1 MTSTIALTQ
10 TDWTLPDRGRV
21 GLICLIATEFV
32 LFTIFV
38 VAYVF
43 YIGKSLTGP
52 TPAQVLELPVWPTFC
67 LLSSSIT
74 VGLAAKAI
82 KRGRMS
88 NFQIWTAATVL
99 LGIEF
104 LRQTALEWRHLIEV
118 DRLTI
123 TTNLFGTTFYSLVG
137 LHASHVV
144 LGLTL
149 LTLVLVISTKGT
161 APRRQ
166 SVEESAEPLGGM
178 LDTGPVL
185 RASPKTLCGGMTGQA
200 RRFELLAWYWHFV
213 DAVWV
218 VVFTVVYVVG
228 R

>member
-1 MTSTIALTQ
+1 MTPTIGIEQ
-10 TDWTLPDRGRV
+10 SEWTLPDRGRV
-21 GLICLIATEFV
+21 GVVCLIATEFA

-43 YIGKSLTGP
+43 YLGKSQAGP
-52 TPAQVLELPVWPTFC
+52 TPGKVLELPVWPTVC

-74 VGLAAKAI
+74 VGLAARAL
-82 KRGRMS
+82 RSGWLAG
-88 NFQIWTAATVL
+88 FQLWTGATVL
-99 LGIEF
+99 LGLEF
-104 LRQTALEWRHLIEV
+104 LRQTALEWRHLIV
-118 DRLTI
+118 DEHLTI

-149 LTLVLVISTKGT
+149 LSLTLVLGL
-161 APRRQ
+161 
-166 SVEESAEPLGGM
+166 LGKMG
-178 LDTGPVL
+178 D
-185 RASPKTLCGGMTGQA
+185 QA

>member
-1 MTSTIALTQ
+1 MSEITMTPTIAIENTE
-10 TDWTLPDRGRV
+10 WTLPDRGRV
-21 GLICLIATEFV
+21 GVVCLIGTEFA

-52 TPAQVLELPVWPTFC
+52 TPSQVLELPVWPTIC

-74 VGLAAKAI
+74 VGLAARALKSGWLSGL
-82 KRGRMS
+82 KL
-88 NFQIWTAATVL
+88 WTGATIL
-99 LGIEF
+99 LGLEF
-104 LRQTALEWRHLIEV
+104 LRQTALEWRHLMV
-118 DRLTI
+118 DWHLTI
-123 TTNLFGTTFYSLVG
+123 STNLFGTTFYSLVG
-137 LHASHVV
+137 LHASHVI

-149 LTLVLVISTKGT
+149 LSLTLVLG
-161 APRRQ
+161 
-166 SVEESAEPLGGM
+166 
-178 LDTGPVL
+178 
-185 RASPKTLCGGMTGQA
+185 LCGKMDGQA

-218 VVFTVVYVVG
+218 AVFTVVYVVG

>member
-1 MTSTIALTQ
+1 MSPTIPVNQAE
-10 TDWTLPDRGRV
+10 WTLPDRGRV
-21 GLICLIATEFV
+21 GVVCLIATEFA

-52 TPAQVLELPVWPTFC
+52 TPSQVLELPVWPTIC

-74 VGLAAKAI
+74 VGIAERALKADRVQ
-82 KRGRMS
+82 K
-88 NFQIWTAATVL
+88 FKVWTAITIL
-99 LGIEF
+99 LGLEF
-104 LRQTALEWRHLIEV
+104 LRQTALEWRHLII
-118 DRLTI
+118 DWHLTI

-137 LHASHVV
+137 LHASHVA

-149 LTLVLVISTKGT
+149 LSLTVI
-161 APRRQ
+161 
-166 SVEESAEPLGGM
+166 LG
-178 LDTGPVL
+178 L
-185 RASPKTLCGGMTGQA
+185 RGSMDKQA

-218 VVFTVVYVVG
+218 VVFTVVYVIG

>member
-1 MTSTIALTQ
+1 MTPTIAIEQ
-10 TDWTLPDRGRV
+10 TEWALPDRGRV
-21 GLICLIATEFV
+21 GVVCLIATEFA
-32 LFTIFV
+32 LFTIFL

-52 TPAQVLELPVWPTFC
+52 TPSQVLELPIWPTVC

-74 VGLAAKAI
+74 VGIAERALKGNQLQRF
-82 KRGRMS
+82 KV
-88 NFQIWTAATVL
+88 WTAGTIL
-99 LGIEF
+99 LGLEF
-104 LRQTALEWRHLIEV
+104 LRQTALEWHHLIA
-118 DRLTI
+118 DFHLTI

-149 LTLVLVISTKGT
+149 LLLTL
-161 APRRQ
+161 A
-166 SVEESAEPLGGM
+166 LG
-178 LDTGPVL
+178 L
-185 RASPKTLCGGMTGQA
+185 RGSMQGQA

-213 DAVWV
+213 DVVWV
-218 VVFTVVYVVG
+218 AVFTVVYVIG

>member
-1 MTSTIALTQ
+1 MTPTIALDETGVIEQ
-10 TDWTLPDRGRV
+10 PEWTLPDRGRAGV
-21 GLICLIATEFV
+21 FCLIVTEFT

-52 TPAQVLELPVWPTFC
+52 MPSEVLELPVWPTIC

-74 VGLAAKAI
+74 VAI
-82 KRGRMS
+82 AERALKGSQFRK
-88 NFQIWTAATVL
+88 FKLWTGITIL
-99 LGIEF
+99 LGLEF
-104 LRQTALEWRHLIEV
+104 LRNTGVEWRHLIN
-118 DRLTI
+118 DFHLTI

-144 LGLTL
+144 VGLTL
-149 LTLVLVISTKGT
+149 LLLVLVLGLRGSMHG
-161 APRRQ
+161 Q
-166 SVEESAEPLGGM
+166 S
-178 LDTGPVL
+178 
-185 RASPKTLCGGMTGQA
+185 
-200 RRFELLAWYWHFV
+200 RRFELLSWYWHFV

-218 VVFTVVYVVG
+218 AVFTVVYVIG

>member
-1 MTSTIALTQ
+1 MTPTIAIEQ

-21 GLICLIATEFV
+21 GVICLITTEFA

-52 TPAQVLELPVWPTFC
+52 SPAQVLELPVWSTVC
-67 LLSSSIT
+67 LLTSSIT
-74 VGLAAKAI
+74 VAI
-82 KRGRMS
+82 AERALKSDRLLR
-88 NFQIWTAATVL
+88 FAVWTGVTIL
-99 LGIEF
+99 LGLEF
-104 LRQTALEWRHLIEV
+104 LRQTALEWRHLIA
-118 DRLTI
+118 DCHLTI

-149 LTLVLVISTKGT
+149 LSLTFI
-161 APRRQ
+161 
-166 SVEESAEPLGGM
+166 LG
-178 LDTGPVL
+178 L
-185 RASPKTLCGGMTGQA
+185 RGSMRGQA
-200 RRFELLAWYWHFV
+200 RRFELLSWYWHFV

-218 VVFTVVYVVG
+218 VVFSVVYVIG

>member
-1 MTSTIALTQ
+1 MTSTVALTQ
-10 TDWTLPDRGRV
+10 TELTLPDRGRV
-21 GLICLIATEFV
+21 GVSCLIATEFA

-52 TPAQVLELPVWPTFC
+52 MPSQVLELPIWPTIC

-74 VGLAAKAI
+74 ASRAEKAL
-82 KRGRMS
+82 KRSRMS
-88 NFQIWTAATVL
+88 GFQLWTGATIL
-99 LGIEF
+99 LGLEF
-104 LRQTALEWRHLIEV
+104 LRQTAREWHHLITV
-118 DRLTI
+118 DHLTI

-149 LTLVLVISTKGT
+149 LLLVLILS
-161 APRRQ
+161 
-166 SVEESAEPLGGM
+166 
-178 LDTGPVL
+178 L
-185 RASPKTLCGGMTGQA
+185 RGSMYGQA

-218 VVFTVVYVVG
+218 VVFTVVYVIG

>member
-1 MTSTIALTQ
+1 MTPTIGIEQ
-10 TDWTLPDRGRV
+10 TGWTLPDRGRV
-21 GLICLIATEFV
+21 GVLCLIATEFA

-43 YIGKSLTGP
+43 YTGKSLTGP
-52 TPAQVLELPVWPTFC
+52 TPSQVLELPVWSTIC

-74 VGLAAKAI
+74 VGIAERALKGNKI
-82 KRGRMS
+82 QMFKV
-88 NFQIWTAATVL
+88 WTAATIL
-99 LGIEF
+99 LGLEF
-104 LRQTALEWRHLIEV
+104 LRQTALEWRHLIV
-118 DRLTI
+118 DSHLTI

-149 LTLVLVISTKGT
+149 LSLSLI
-161 APRRQ
+161 
-166 SVEESAEPLGGM
+166 LG
-178 LDTGPVL
+178 L
-185 RASPKTLCGGMTGQA
+185 RGSMNGQA

-218 VVFTVVYVVG
+218 VVFTVVYVIG